1 MGLAARR
8 ARSPAALSCHA
19 GPLEEPQLGAGT
31 AKLSVFKPTLT
42 VRTQSMARCE
52 TVTHNRKCTF
62 GLPLVPGT
70 ELLKSSGHP
79 MMGVMDDAASC
90 YVDEVAWQHLR
101 WGLVSRE
108 PGM

>member
-1 MGLAARR
+1 MGLTARR
-8 ARSPAALSCHA
+8 ARSLAALSRRA

-31 AKLSVFKPTLT
+31 AKLSVKPTLT
-42 VRTQSMARCE
+42 VRTQSTARCE
-52 TVTHNRKCTF
+52 SVTHNRKCTF
-62 GLPLVPGT
+62 GLPLIPGT
-70 ELLKSSGHP
+70 ELLKPSGRP
-79 MMGVMDDAASC
+79 VMGVMDDGASC